1 METMSDVLLI
11 ITLERLLFRYMM
23 QMVIRQDMLLAQRVL
38 LVR

>member
-1 METMSDVLLI
+1 MEIMSDVLLI